1 MIKAVFMDHTGTLI
15 REKGADLKKLFSGY
29 EALYGAIPKI

>member
-15 REKGADLKKLFSGY
+15 REKGADLKKLISVY
-29 EALYGAIPKI
+29 EALYGTILKI

>member
-1 MIKAVFMDHTGTLI
+1 MIKAVFMDHTGTPI
-15 REKGADLKKLFSGY
+15 REKGADLKKLFFGY